1 MISKTIFATLLV
13 AAVNAA
19 NEPNPP
25 HWDTSR
31 VLIFENGDPNC
42 QERVDAVWREMGGPN
57 RNGHFSNNRYALM
70 FKPGSHCNVNVGYY
84 TQVVGLGL
92 YPSDT
97 VIPNLY
103 SPDSGGDALD
113 NFWRGVENV
122 EIHDDNRNVMW
133 HVS

>member
-19 NEPNPP
+19 EPNPP
-25 HWDTSR
+25 NWDTEH
-31 VLIFENGDPNC
+31 VLIFEDNDPNC
-42 QERVDAVWREMGGPN
+42 QQRVDAVWHEMGGEG
-57 RNGHFSNNRYALM
+57 RNGQFSDNRYALM

-84 TQVVGLGL
+84 TQVIGLGL
-92 YPSDT
+92 EPSQT
-97 VIPNLY
+97 ILPNLY
-103 SPDSGGDALD
+103 CPDSGGNALD

-122 EIHDDNRNVMW
+122 EIHSDNNDVMW